1 MGKSLSVKKLF
12 VILIAVV
19 AVLMAALLL
28 AQLHL
33 ATINKELTMAQ
44 AKRYQSYLL
53 ADELRQS
60 SDDLTRLARTYVMTG
75 DAKYEKYYM
84 DILDIRSG
92 KKTRPEEYQR
102 IYWDFYTVDG
112 KPPRPGSNQSID
124 LIALMKA
131 NGFTKDELDKLEEAN
146 RNSNDLV
153 KTEVIAMNAVKGL
166 VDDGTGRFVPGK
178 ADIELAKK
186 MMHDDAY
193 HANKAKIMRPIDDFF
208 VLLDQRTSRA
218 VADAEA
224 QSRRM
229 LGFVYSMLAS
239 ILLMLCVALIFG
251 YKLLLRQLGGEP
263 VDAAEL
269 VKEVAEG
276 NLAVDI
282 ALNPKD
288 NTSLLFHL
296 QQMILR
302 LRTTIGNVSSTA
314 NALAAASEE
323 VTSSAQSLSTTAS
336 KQAVSVEQTSS
347 AVEEISSTVA
357 HNSDNAKL
365 TDTMA
370 RKSNQDAKE
379 TSIAVRDMVT
389 ALQQITG
396 KVVLIDEI
404 AYQTNLLAL
413 NAAIE
418 AGRAGEHG
426 RGFAVVAAEVRKLAE
441 RSQVAA
447 HEIGEVANGSVGLAS
462 KTGVLLDQM
471 VPSIGKT
478 AELVQEISA
487 ASQEQTIGLDQI
499 NRSISEL
506 AHASQTT
513 AAASEELTAT
523 ANQMGNQAIQLQEM
537 IQFFHLDD

>member
-1 MGKSLSVKKLF
+1 MGKGLSVKKLF
-12 VILIAVV
+12 FILIAVV
-19 AVLMAALLL
+19 AVLMAALLV

-33 ATINKELTMAQ
+33 AKTNKQLTMAQ
-44 AKRYQSYLL
+44 ANRYQSYLL

-84 DILDIRSG
+84 DILDVRSG
-92 KKTRPEEYQR
+92 KKARPEEYQR

-112 KPPRPGSNQSID
+112 KPPRPDSKQSID
-124 LIALMKA
+124 LLALMKA
-131 NGFTKDELDKLEEAN
+131 NGFTKEELDKLAEAN

-178 ADIELAKK
+178 ADIESAKR

-224 QSRRM
+224 QSQRM

-239 ILLMLCVALIFG
+239 ILLILCLALMFG

-263 VDAAEL
+263 ADAAEL

-276 NLAVDI
+276 NLAVEI
-282 ALNPKD
+282 SLNPKD
-288 NTSLLFHL
+288 DSSLLYHF

-302 LRTTIGNVSSTA
+302 LRTTIGNVSGTA

-323 VTSSAQSLSTTAS
+323 VTTSAQSLSNTAS
-336 KQAVSVEQTSS
+336 NQAANVEQTSS
-347 AVEEISSTVA
+347 AVEEISATVS

-389 ALQQITG
+389 ALQEIAS

-447 HEIGEVANGSVGLAS
+447 HEIGDVANGSVGLAS
-462 KTGVLLDQM
+462 KTGMLLDQM
-471 VPSIGKT
+471 VPSIAKT
-478 AELVQEISA
+478 ADLVQEISA
-487 ASQEQTIGLDQI
+487 ASQEQTIGLEQI

-523 ANQMGNQAIQLQEM
+523 ANQMGDQAMQLQEM
-537 IQFFHLDD
+537 IQFFRLSN